1 MSPSIIL
8 GLLRVVKTEM
18 TNWPHGNGLN
28 KGSSINDI
36 MHLGGGERGEER
48 VSQICEDLGG
58 WGVFKNVISQHQNAQ
73 NLKTLKH
80 NL

>member
-36 MHLGGGERGEER
+36 MHLGGGRGEKKGCHKSVR
-48 VSQICEDLGG
+48 IWED
-58 WGVFKNVISQHQNAQ
+58 GVC
-73 NLKTLKH
+73 LKM
-80 NL
+80 